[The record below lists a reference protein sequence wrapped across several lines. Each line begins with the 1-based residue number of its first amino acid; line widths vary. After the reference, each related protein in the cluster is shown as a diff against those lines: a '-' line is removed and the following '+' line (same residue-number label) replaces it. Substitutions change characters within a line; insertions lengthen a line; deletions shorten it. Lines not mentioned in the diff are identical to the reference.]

1 MRRRAMR
8 SSSRVPARRGTPRVV
23 RIGPWLGLL
32 GCLLV
37 GRPALADDKKVAAQ
51 ELFDGATALTK
62 QGDYPGACPKFAESE
77 RLDPQIGTLFWL
89 ADCQEHIHKLASAW
103 ANFIDAAERAR
114 SVQKMDHAKEAQ
126 GRADALKGRLN
137 KLILVVSEETAAAPG
152 LEIRR
157 DDVVV
162 GPAQFGVPVPVD
174 TGKHVIKVSAS
185 SKRAWETTVESTGE
199 SNTFTV
205 TIPMLKE
212 EPEVR
217 PVGTGAGSSGAV
229 TGAPAA
235 VPEGWG
241 GMKIGG
247 VVAVGAGAAAL
258 VVGGVLGGLTIAKN
272 NDAGKFCRPE
282 DPTRCSAEGVA
293 LGQDAKTFGTV
304 STAAFIA
311 GGVLAAGGV
320 VLFLTAPSGAGTPK
334 AGTGPGPVRLSVR
347 RVRVSGAGF
356 SVDGAW

>member
-1 MRRRAMR
+1 MRGFPGIRRVGA
-8 SSSRVPARRGTPRVV
+8 
-23 RIGPWLGLL
+23 WLGLL
-32 GCLLV
+32 GCLTLA
-37 GRPALADDKKVAAQ
+37 RPARADDKKVAAQ
-51 ELFDGATALTK
+51 ELFDAATALTK
-62 QGDYPGACPKFAESE
+62 QGEYAGACPKFAESE

-114 SVQKMDHAKEAQ
+114 SVQKADHAKEAQ

-152 LEIRR
+152 LEVRR

-162 GPAQFGVPVPVD
+162 GAAQFGVPVPVD

-217 PVGTGAGSSGAV
+217 PVGTTPAATGPVSGVGAGV
-229 TGAPAA
+229 TP
-235 VPEGWG
+235 WG
-241 GMKIGG
+241 GQKIAG
-247 VVAVGAGAAAL
+247 VVTAGAGAAAL
-258 VVGGVLGGLTIAKN
+258 VVGSVLGGLTIARN
-272 NDAGKFCRPE
+272 NDAAKFCRAD
-282 DPTRCSAEGVA
+282 DPTLCKAEGVA
-293 LGQDAKTFGTV
+293 LGQDARTFGTA

-320 VLFLTAPSGAGTPK
+320 VVFLTAPSGAPTGKTGTSVRARVS
-334 AGTGPGPVRLSVR
+334 AGQLSVEG
-347 RVRVSGAGF
+347 S
-356 SVDGAW
+356 W